1 MLRTQ
6 KADLIAELEEDL
18 RASPALIVTDY
29 RGLPVSRLSAVRNDL
44 RALDATF
51 RVSKNTLARI
61 AAERTET
68 EGLAPLLKGPTAI
81 AFCRSDPAPVAKR
94 LADVARETR
103 VLTLRGAVLDGR
115 TYDEEGVRALATLPP
130 REQLYAQVVGGIA
143 APLSSFVSVLNAVPR
158 GLVVALDQIRQQ
170 REEGAAA

>member
-1 MLRTQ
+1 MLRSK
-6 KADLIAELEEDL
+6 KAQLIGEFEEEL
-18 RASPALIVTDY
+18 RGSSALIVADY
-29 RGLPVSRLSAVRNDL
+29 RGLSVARLSGVRNDL

-61 AAERTET
+61 AAEQTET
-68 EGLAPLLKGPTAI
+68 DGLAQLLKGPTAI

-103 VLTLRGAVLDGR
+103 VLQLRGAVLDGR
-115 TYDEEGVRALATLPP
+115 TYDEEGVRTLATLPP

-143 APLSSFVSVLNAVPR
+143 APLTSFVNVLAAVPR

-170 REEGAAA
+170 REGAAA

>member
-1 MLRTQ
+1 MLRSK
-6 KADLIAELEEDL
+6 KADLISEFEVELRD
-18 RASPALIVTDY
+18 AGALIVADY
-29 RGLPVSRLSAVRNDL
+29 RGLTVSRLSSVRNDL
-44 RALDATF
+44 RGLDATF

-61 AAERTET
+61 AAERTGT
-68 EGLAPLLKGPTAI
+68 EGLAELLKGPTAI

-115 TYDEEGVRALATLPP
+115 TYDEEGVRTLATLPP

-143 APLSSFVSVLNAVPR
+143 APLSSFVNVLAAVPR
-158 GLVVALDQIRQQ
+158 GLVVALDQIRRQ

>member
-1 MLRTQ
+1 L
-6 KADLIAELEEDL
+6 KSKKAELMGELEQEL
-18 RASPALIVTDY
+18 RESQALIVADF
-29 RGLPVSRLSAVRNDL
+29 RGLSVGRLASVRNDL
-44 RALDATF
+44 RELDASL

-61 AAERTET
+61 AAERTDT
-68 EGLAPLLKGPTAI
+68 TGLADLLKGPTAI
-81 AFCRSDPAPVAKR
+81 AFCRADPAPVAKR

-103 VLTLRGAVLDGR
+103 ILRLRGAVLDGR

-143 APLSSFVSVLNAVPR
+143 APLTSFVNVIAAVPR

-170 REEGAAA
+170 KEGAPA